1 MISKD
6 AKKPLIKYLKSIKWN
21 IQDKNHAEQQELLRS
36 LEEHIYEA
44 LDARSSLSPTK
55 GEVQS
60 VIDEMETPESFQSYV
75 SKKIPTYTERQLGKW
90 ALILVMSGVI
100 IPLLIIV
107 IAGLSGIDLGNIAVL
122 LGIFLVIVGLA
133 VGIVGRRSPLG
144 KAAIITS
151 AILIGSLSL
160 VLPFGVVTNS
170 SSESSIV
177 TVEYSD
183 SKHQEE

>member
-1 MISKD
+1 
-6 AKKPLIKYLKSIKWN
+6 
-21 IQDKNHAEQQELLRS
+21 
-36 LEEHIYEA
+36 
-44 LDARSSLSPTK
+44 
-55 GEVQS
+55 
-60 VIDEMETPESFQSYV
+60 METPESFQS
-75 SKKIPTYTERQLGKW
+75 STPKKTLTATDRQLGKW

-100 IPLLIIV
+100 ILLLIIA
-107 IAGLSGIDLGNIAVL
+107 IAGLSNIDLGNIAVL

>member
-1 MISKD
+1 
-6 AKKPLIKYLKSIKWN
+6 
-21 IQDKNHAEQQELLRS
+21 

-55 GEVQS
+55 EEVQS
-60 VIDEMETPESFQSYV
+60 VIDEMETPESFQSNV
-75 SKKIPTYTERQLGKW
+75 SKKAPTYTERQLGKW
-90 ALILVMSGVI
+90 ALILVISGVV

-107 IAGLSGIDLGNIAVL
+107 IAGLSRTQGDFGNIAVL
-122 LGIFLVIVGLA
+122 LGVFLEIVGLA
-133 VGIVGRRSPLG
+133 VGIVSRRSPLE

-160 VLPFGVVTNS
+160 ILPFRVVKSSNS
-170 SSESSIV
+170 GSSNI

-183 SKHQEE
+183 SEHQEE

>member
-1 MISKD
+1 MISKE
-6 AKKPLIKYLKSIKWN
+6 AKKPIIKYLKSVKWN
-21 IQDKNHAEQQELLRS
+21 IRDKNRAEQQELLRS

-44 LDARSSLSPTK
+44 LDARFSISPAK

-60 VIDEMETPESFQSYV
+60 VIDEMETPESFQSNT
-75 SKKIPTYTERQLGKW
+75 SKKTPTYTDRQLGKW
-90 ALILVMSGVI
+90 ALILVISGVV

-107 IAGLSGIDLGNIAVL
+107 IAGLSGIDLGNIAIL

-151 AILIGSLSL
+151 AIIIVGLSI
-160 VLPFGVVTNS
+160 VLPFGSVTYS
-170 SSESSIV
+170 SSESSI
-177 TVEYSD
+177 TTTEYTESEQQ
-183 SKHQEE
+183 KK